1 MMRIHKD
8 PSTRFAKHICDL
20 STAGRR
26 ILVKKFDVS
35 FFVV

>member
-1 MMRIHKD
+1 MMRIHKV
-8 PSTRFAKHICDL
+8 PPTRFAKNICDL
-20 STAGRR
+20 PAAGRR